1 MSTSKSNTAEYI
13 RNASWESI
21 SYTREELAK
30 TVEAIEA
37 DAVKDAASR
46 LWESVK
52 GEMEQHWEK
61 VKELR
66 GYNVAQG
73 EKAAKR
79 ADKAMVR
86 RLDAFKVAFAAMG
99 CELDVTIDWYDGSI
113 FQLALSCDN
122 FCMGC
127 IREYTN

>member
-1 MSTSKSNTAEYI
+1 MTTSKSSTAEHI
-13 RNASWESI
+13 RSASWESI
-21 SYTREELAK
+21 TYTREELAK
-30 TVEAIEA
+30 TVEDIED

-66 GYNVAQG
+66 GYGVAQG

-86 RLDAFKVAFAAMG
+86 RLDAFKVAFRAMD

-113 FQLALSCDN
+113 FQLGLSRDN
-122 FCMGC
+122 YCMGC